1 MMESLIAFYFGWTMG
16 SRSGPEGAQ
25 ELNDAI
31 ASLKQSEEFAAVMS
45 AVRKHAAVIVRDV
58 ADRIEGSG
66 LVDERG
72 PVPDV
77 LARVHELIF
86 TTRTEK
92 EG

>member
-1 MMESLIAFYFGWTMG
+1 MMEALIAFYFGWTMG
-16 SRSGPEGAQ
+16 ARSGPEGAQ

-31 ASLKQSEEFAAVMS
+31 SSLKQSEGFAALMT
-45 AVRKHAAVIVRDV
+45 ALRKHAAVIVRDM

-86 TTRTEK
+86 NTK
-92 EG
+92 AAPEG

>member
-1 MMESLIAFYFGWTMG
+1 MMEALIAFYFGWTMG
-16 SRSGPEGAQ
+16 ARSGPEGAQ

-31 ASLKQSEEFAAVMS
+31 SSLKQSEEFADLMS
-45 AVRKHAAVIVRDV
+45 ALRKHAAVIVRDV

-86 TTRTEK
+86 TKKAEP